1 MIEAICVPI
10 LFIALAINIPT
21 FMAYMFGLQFEI
33 KDKNCPQDVKDVKR
47 NILLTK
53 VIQGF
58 NVVVMLALIIIL
70 SIV

>member
-1 MIEAICVPI
+1 
-10 LFIALAINIPT
+10 
-21 FMAYMFGLQFEI
+21 MAYMFGLQFEV